1 LLILQRVNTMSLKLY
16 GYWRSSASY
25 RVRIALNLKAVKYE
39 YIPIHLVKNG
49 GEQRTQSYRLLNPS
63 MLVPTLVDEDR
74 DITLNQSLAIIEY
87 LDEVYPE
94 VNALLPQHTVDRAW
108 VRMLAQDIACD
119 VQPLANLRVLNKLK
133 LDYNVDDIGAKK
145 WAFDYITAG
154 FEALEKRLVTRAGKY
169 AYGYSVTLADI
180 CIVPQVYN
188 ALRFD
193 VDINQ
198 FPIINKVYQNC
209 QRLDA
214 FINAAPE
221 NQLDAI

>member
-1 LLILQRVNTMSLKLY
+1 MSLKLY

-25 RVRIALNLKAVKYE
+25 RVRIALNLKGIKYE
-39 YIPIHLVKNG
+39 YIPVHLVNNG
-49 GEQRTQSYRLLNPS
+49 GEQRSEAYQLLNPS
-63 MLVPTLVDEDR
+63 MLVPTLVDDDS

-87 LDEVYPE
+87 LDEAYPDI
-94 VNALLPQHTVDRAW
+94 NALLPQHMVDRAW

-133 LDYNVDDIGAKK
+133 MDFNADDNAAKR
-145 WAFDYITAG
+145 WAFDFIIGG

-169 AYGYSVTLADI
+169 AYGYAVTLADL

-188 ALRFD
+188 ALRFN
-193 VDINQ
+193 VDMNQ
-198 FPIINKVYQNC
+198 FPTINKVYLNC
-209 QRLDA
+209 QRLEA

-221 NQLDAI
+221 NQIDAI